1 MIIST
6 DVGELLDQ
14 IQQHFLI
21 KKKKTTMSRKKILH
35 MVKVIYEKTQL
46 TLYLMVKYWKLS
58 KIKPRMD
65 VCFPHCLYFTGSGRQ
80 SN

>member
-46 TLYLMVKYWKLS
+46 TLYLMVKY
-58 KIKPRMD
+58 
-65 VCFPHCLYFTGSGRQ
+65 
-80 SN
+80 